1 MVHNVTSAGRLLD
14 LLPLFHDDFRVQVL
28 VTSTGSSA
36 FQGGIRELFRDLQ
49 LPELP
54 WRQALSTPVDLAVSA
69 SFGGEIDLIQGNLT
83 VLSHGVG
90 YTKRLG
96 KPGAG
101 SREPGAGSREP
112 GAGSREPTFGL
123 SPEWLLSDGKPF
135 ADGLVLSHPE
145 QLERL
150 GRICAEAVPAA
161 VLAGDPC
168 FDRMLAARP
177 YRDRFRR
184 ALGVRR
190 GQRLVVLNSTWNPEG
205 LFGSG
210 GQDVL
215 PGLLPRLTAE
225 LPADDYRLAAVLHP
239 NIWYGHGP
247 GQVRAW
253 LDRARRGGL
262 TLIDPVHAWRQALLA
277 ADLVLGDFGA
287 VSYYAA
293 ALGTPVL
300 LAADGAGL
308 LDDEAPL
315 AEFVRHAPRL
325 DPYGPLLPQVE
336 RGIAAHRPDPAPAG
350 FVTSEPGRSAALL
363 RRHFYA
369 LMDLPEPPGP
379 ASLEPL
385 PLPPYTP
392 GRTTAP
398 LRVRTRVEGT
408 DLVVERS
415 TGHPPGA
422 AGDAHLAVHEETRH
436 PGDLDVADVITRD
449 GPADDPRLGG
459 PGAWADEVLRL
470 YPHCSTAAY
479 ATGPDTCFV
488 RGRGHGAFLLAAGP
502 GADADPAAY
511 ASALHAWL
519 AYGGTVPAR
528 GVVLRMR
535 TAGGPHPFL
544 VTPAV

>member
-1 MVHNVTSAGRLLD
+1 
-14 LLPLFHDDFRVQVL
+14 
-28 VTSTGSSA
+28 
-36 FQGGIRELFRDLQ
+36 
-49 LPELP
+49 
-54 WRQALSTPVDLAVSA
+54 
-69 SFGGEIDLIQGNLT
+69 
-83 VLSHGVG
+83 
-90 YTKRLG
+90 
-96 KPGAG
+96 
-101 SREPGAGSREP
+101 
-112 GAGSREPTFGL
+112 
-123 SPEWLLSDGKPF
+123 
-135 ADGLVLSHPE
+135 
-145 QLERL
+145 
-150 GRICAEAVPAA
+150 
-161 VLAGDPC
+161 
-168 FDRMLAARP
+168 MLAARP

-210 GQDVL
+210 GGDLL
-215 PGLLPRLTAE
+215 PGLLPRLAAE

-253 LDRARRGGL
+253 LDRARRDGL
-262 TLIDPVHAWRQALLA
+262 ALIDPVHAWRQALLA

-300 LAADGAGL
+300 LAADGAGV

-315 AEFVRHAPRL
+315 ARFVRHAPRL
-325 DPYGPLLPQVE
+325 DPHGPLLPQVE
-336 RGIAAHRPDPAPAG
+336 RGIAAHRPDPAHAG
-350 FVTSEPGRSAALL
+350 FVTSDPGRSAALL

-385 PLPPYTP
+385 PLPPYAP

-398 LRVRTRVEGT
+398 LFVRTRAEGAE
-408 DLVVERS
+408 LVVERS
-415 TGHPPGA
+415 AGHPPGA

-436 PGDLDVADVITRD
+436 PGDLDTADVITRD

-459 PGAWADEVLRL
+459 PGAWTAEVLRL
-470 YPHCSTAAY
+470 HPHCATAVY
-479 ATGPDTCFV
+479 VTDPDGCFV
-488 RGRGHGAFLLAAGP
+488 RSRTHGAFRLAAGP

-528 GVVLRMR
+528 GTVLRMR
-535 TAGGPHPFL
+535 TAGTTHPFRA
-544 VTPAV
+544 VPAD